1 MGAATERF
9 EEYVSLIAQQLGH
22 ADRVEPFRGYCT
34 GLLLP
39 VQRKSV
45 EPMAAHLAPTRVRS
59 EHQRLHH
66 FVADAAWPD
75 DAVLMAVRDYVLE
88 KVVPR
93 AGEPEA
99 LLIDDTGFPK
109 QGTHSVGVA
118 RQYCG
123 QLGKQDNC
131 QVAVSV
137 SLANEQYSLPVAY
150 RLYLPKEWAEDSTRR
165 AAAKVPETVAFATKT
180 AIALQLLEQLQTVD
194 GLPKV
199 VVVDAGYGVDTAF
212 RQKLTALGF
221 NYVVGITGAV
231 SVWPQGQAPLPPKPW
246 VGRGLKPTRLRRDA
260 KHQPLSARALAMQLP
275 PRRFHTVTWRDGTN
289 EPLSSR
295 FAALR
300 VRCAH
305 RDHLRIEPHPEQWLL
320 IEWPRGEAEPTK
332 YFLSTLPV
340 ATPLKEL
347 VRVAKLRWRIE
358 RDYQELKQE
367 LGLGHFEGRS
377 WRGFH
382 HHATLCIAAYAFLL
396 AQRIAAPKK
405 TLRHPIFGQVPAL
418 PDGFRPRGSPTKAA
432 PRSQLDHNA
441 APGTR
446 RRADRKP
453 RAVPVLRSES

>member
-1 MGAATERF
+1 MGTATEGF
-9 EEYVSLIAQQLGH
+9 EQYVSLIAQQLGH

-34 GLLLP
+34 GLMLP

-66 FVADAAWPD
+66 FVADAAWSD
-75 DAVLMAVRDYVLE
+75 AAVLTAVRDYVLE
-88 KVVPR
+88 AVVPH

-150 RLYLPKEWAEDSTRR
+150 RLYLPKEWAEDPARR
-165 AAAKVPETVAFATKT
+165 AEAKVPETVAFATKP
-180 AIALQLLEQLQTVD
+180 ALALQLLEQLKTVD

-212 RQKLTALGF
+212 RHKLSALGF
-221 NYVVGITGAV
+221 TYVVGITGAV
-231 SVWPQGQAPLPPKPW
+231 SVWPEGQAPLPPKPW
-246 VGRGLKPTRLRRDA
+246 VGRGLKPTRLRHDA
-260 KHQPLSARALAMQLP
+260 EHRSLSTRALAMQLP
-275 PRRFHTVTWRDGTN
+275 TRRFHTVTWRQGTN
-289 EPLSSR
+289 EALSSR

-305 RDHLRIEPHPEQWLL
+305 RDHLRVEPHPEQWLL

-332 YFLSTLPV
+332 YFLSTLPA
-340 ATPLKEL
+340 ATALKEL

-382 HHATLCIAAYAFLL
+382 HHATLCVAAYAFLL
-396 AQRIAAPKK
+396 AQRIATPKK
-405 TLRHPIFGQVPAL
+405 TLPHPIFGQVPAL
-418 PDGFRPRGSPTKAA
+418 PEGFRPRGSPAKAA
-432 PRSQLDHNA
+432 PRARLDHNA

-446 RRADRKP
+446 RGTDRKP
-453 RAVPVLRSES
+453 RSVPVLRSES